1 MLDQSRNEQP
11 SKNTSASTQKEAA
24 EKTQSDQKV
33 KEAINSSQKPP
44 ATGEKPQKSPAH
56 SVEKPVEAQ
65 SVKEQEST
73 STDSPQKQE
82 TKEPQK
88 KDAEARVPVG
98 DCTVCDKK
106 AKLLCSAC
114 KFAFYCTRECQ
125 KSGWKS
131 HKEDC
136 KALSKLP
143 YRVSLM
149 RH

>member
-1 MLDQSRNEQP
+1 MLDKSKNEPP
-11 SKNTSASTQKEAA
+11 SKTTSAPTQKEAA
-24 EKTQSDQKV
+24 EKTQSDQKI
-33 KEAINSSQKPP
+33 KEAINSGQEPP

-56 SVEKPVEAQ
+56 SMEKPEEANG
-65 SVKEQEST
+65 VKKQEPS

-82 TKEPQK
+82 SKDPQK

-143 YRVSLM
+143 YRV
-149 RH
+149 RV

>member
-1 MLDQSRNEQP
+1 MSDKSKNVLP
-11 SKNTSASTQKEAA
+11 SKTTSAPTQKEAA
-24 EKTQSDQKV
+24 EKIQSDKI
-33 KEAINSSQKPP
+33 KEAINSGQKPP
-44 ATGEKPQKSPAH
+44 ATGEKPQKLSAH
-56 SVEKPVEAQ
+56 SIEKPEEAK

-82 TKEPQK
+82 SKDPQK

-143 YRVSLM
+143 YRV
-149 RH
+149 RV

>member
-1 MLDQSRNEQP
+1 MLDQSRNEPP
-11 SKNTSASTQKEAA
+11 SKNTSASTQKEDA
-24 EKTQSDQKV
+24 EKTQSDKKI

-56 SVEKPVEAQ
+56 SMEKPVEAQ
-65 SVKEQEST
+65 SGKEQKPT

-82 TKEPQK
+82 SPQK
-88 KDAEARVPVG
+88 KDAEIRVPVG

-143 YRVSLM
+143 YRVRLV
-149 RH
+149 